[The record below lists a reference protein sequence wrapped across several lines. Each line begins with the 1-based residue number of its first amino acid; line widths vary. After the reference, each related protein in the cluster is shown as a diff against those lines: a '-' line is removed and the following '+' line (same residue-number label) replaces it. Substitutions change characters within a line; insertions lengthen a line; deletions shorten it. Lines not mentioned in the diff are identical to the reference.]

1 MRVNNKD
8 ENDLLK
14 AFRNLSS
21 LTSVLAKVTVEDLP
35 KEVKGPAIYAAN
47 HRSLA
52 DLLIAG
58 PTFLHWGRP
67 IRALVAASYFKHPVI
82 GPLLKTLKCIP
93 VKGLDV
99 IDEAAEALNDGWSIA
114 IMPEGRVVPEEEW
127 KPEGVGKGHIGIG
140 KLALETSC
148 PVVVSGASGSE
159 LLWPRGNNL
168 PYIKPWKK
176 QKVFLCCEHLGV
188 VTAENYR
195 DCTDQI
201 MDGVKRCVVRA
212 EEATGIRR

>member
-1 MRVNNKD
+1 MRVSDKD
-8 ENDLLK
+8 EKDLLK

-21 LTSVLAKVTVEDLP
+21 FTSVLAKVTVEDLP

-58 PTFLHWGRP
+58 PTFLHWEKP
-67 IRALVAASYFKHPVI
+67 IRALVAASYFRHPVI
-82 GPLLKTLKCIP
+82 GPLLKALKCIP

-127 KPEGVGKGHIGIG
+127 KEEGVGKGHIGIG
-140 KLALETSC
+140 KLAKETSF

-159 LLWPRGNNL
+159 LLWPRGNYF

-176 QKVFLCCEHLGV
+176 QKVF
-188 VTAENYR
+188 
-195 DCTDQI
+195 
-201 MDGVKRCVVRA
+201 
-212 EEATGIRR
+212 